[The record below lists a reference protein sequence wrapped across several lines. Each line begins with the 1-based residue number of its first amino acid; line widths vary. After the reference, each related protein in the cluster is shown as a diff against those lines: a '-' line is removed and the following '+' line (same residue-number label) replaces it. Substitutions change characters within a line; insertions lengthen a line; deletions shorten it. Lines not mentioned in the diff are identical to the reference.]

1 MSNDPTE
8 AARREMIAT
17 GQPGADLA
25 EAVSTC
31 RYCGKELYE
40 FEGALFARYPDQGA
54 ASAICK
60 SAPAGPDA
68 EHPLYPSH
76 AVQQTWT
83 TEQLQQDFDV
93 LGFRAPLV
101 AVRRKSDGKRGT
113 LEFKHSPRVY
123 FDWQEATS

>member
-17 GQPGADLA
+17 GQAFKDH
-25 EAVSTC
+25 
-31 RYCGKELYE
+31 
-40 FEGALFARYPDQGA
+40 A
-54 ASAICK
+54 AYD
-60 SAPAGPDA
+60 GP
-68 EHPLYPSH
+68 
-76 AVQQTWT
+76 TWT
-83 TEQLQQDFDV
+83 TGELQRDFEV